1 MWVNNSTKWHNE
13 TTKLEKFFLQK
24 AIQRCDFDE
33 IISKRHKTTN
43 GYVQVKE
50 MLNLVRLTELRG
62 RSVKTLIVLGQEA
75 TSSFL
80 NQNISNDPIISKYFV
95 DLKNFLKEF
104 NFSSLQS
111 NREPNLIKLSEFKH
125 KLSLFDIQLDK
136 YYHQSII
143 KELEESELEEEGFYR
158 NANKLESLID
168 IYLTFLIYKGYSAS
182 SITDYLLD
190 CLKKE
195 KHFRVQTF
203 YRFFNLNS
211 RKYRYYLALDDIN
224 DDIADFA
231 ELLSTN
237 YEVQVQKTGEARH
250 IDDQIKNRPYLIFEA
265 SSKDMNSFTRNL
277 YDQLLKKLVVKRDRQ
292 SLNSFS
298 TFFDSAY
305 WSHISSKKIN
315 KVNLAGDP
323 INVKGRERTL
333 LTTLNKIKAFEF
345 EDKRGLPPMSN
356 DKLYKAVYYYNL
368 ALGSKSIENSLSLLW
383 TAMESCLPY
392 RVAIA
397 DVDCVR
403 LLVSKILA
411 LGCISRDIYSLSKR
425 IKISH
430 KQNSRILKN
439 CGIKGLKT
447 INSDKQIHKNSKWI
461 SEEDEI
467 RFQKIKEASDLLA
480 YDYTKLGL
488 MLAKGKSKDLLN
500 RILGSK
506 DSVDYQLQRIYI
518 NRNQIVHAGDFIS
531 EYTNLWMN
539 MEWYVGKMLSFM
551 INAELNEESI
561 LDVIKGAESD
571 YDYLVSYLDKN
582 KNVPISDLPS
592 RIIDIINNQF
602 WQSF

>member
-1 MWVNNSTKWHNE
+1 MWVNNSNKWHSE

-62 RSVKTLIVLGQEA
+62 RSVKTLIVLGEEA
-75 TSSFL
+75 VSPYL

-95 DLKNFLKEF
+95 DLQKFIKEF

-111 NREPNLIKLSEFKH
+111 NREPNLIKLNEFKH
-125 KLSLFDIQLDK
+125 KLSLFDIQLDR

-143 KELEESELEEEGFYR
+143 KELEESELEEEGFFR
-158 NANKLESLID
+158 NAKILESLID

-182 SITDYLLD
+182 SITDFLLD

-195 KHFRVQTF
+195 KHFKVRTF
-203 YRFFNLNS
+203 YRFFSLSS
-211 RKYRYYLALDDIN
+211 RKYRYYLALDNIN

-231 ELLSTN
+231 DLLSSN
-237 YEVQVQKTGEARH
+237 YEVEVKEKGEASH
-250 IDDQIKNRPYLIFEA
+250 IDAQIKNRPYLIFEA

-298 TFFDSAY
+298 TFFESAY

-315 KVNLAGDP
+315 QINLAGDP

-333 LTTLNKIKAFEF
+333 LTTLQKLKVIEFDNKRELPLIK
-345 EDKRGLPPMSN
+345 DN
-356 DKLYKAVYYYNL
+356 KLYKAVYYYNL

-383 TAMESCLPY
+383 TAMESSLPY
-392 RVAIA
+392 RVSIA

-403 LLVSKILA
+403 LLISKILA

-425 IKISH
+425 IKVSH
-430 KQNSRILKN
+430 KQNSQILKN
-439 CGIKGLKT
+439 CGIKNLKT
-447 INSDKQIHKNSKWI
+447 INSNNHVQKNSKWI
-461 SEEDEI
+461 SEEDEG
-467 RFQKIKEASDLLA
+467 RFLKIKEASDLLA

-488 MLAKGKSKDLLN
+488 MLAKGKSKDLLD
-500 RILGSK
+500 RILGSR
-506 DSVDYQLQRIYI
+506 DSVDFQLQRIYI

-551 INAELNEESI
+551 INTELNEESI
-561 LDVIKGAESD
+561 SAAIKEAESD

-582 KNVPISDLPS
+582 RNVPISDLPQ
-592 RIIDIINNQF
+592 RIIDIIYNQF